1 MSWPHQLVFVV
12 VNASNKTARKSYVDL
27 NVAGMA
33 AHRELARLA
42 ASPCTRNR
50 PVKQRRRVTR
60 AAKTG
65 RSELSDQEW
74 ELLTPLSV
82 TSVT

>member
-33 AHRELARLA
+33 AHRELARPARL
-42 ASPCTRNR
+42 
-50 PVKQRRRVTR
+50 R
-60 AAKTG
+60 APETG
-65 RSELSDQEW
+65 
-74 ELLTPLSV
+74 P
-82 TSVT
+82 